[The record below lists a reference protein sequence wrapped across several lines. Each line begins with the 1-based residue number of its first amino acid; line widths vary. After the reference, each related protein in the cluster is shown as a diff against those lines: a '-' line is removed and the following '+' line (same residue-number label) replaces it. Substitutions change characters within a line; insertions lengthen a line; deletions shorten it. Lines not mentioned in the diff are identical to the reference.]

1 MEVVAGYHLPV
12 SLYRDTCVTKGFL
25 GFSSVRFPTSLG
37 RDDLHLAVQFD
48 GREPSPCDHLH
59 TVFYWLSMSK
69 AVNPLAPMIMMLPLV
84 MWAQVVPRNYGKE
97 DPAPLRKQIA

>member
-1 MEVVAGYHLPV
+1 
-12 SLYRDTCVTKGFL
+12 
-25 GFSSVRFPTSLG
+25 
-37 RDDLHLAVQFD
+37 
-48 GREPSPCDHLH
+48 
-59 TVFYWLSMSK
+59 MSK